1 MPIFERS
8 IEIDAPIKSV
18 YDFHLDTR
26 NAARI
31 ASDGQEFISITGDFP
46 LQLNGE
52 VELKVKMAPL
62 PGVQTWVV
70 RVTELAE
77 PTLVVDEMLKGP
89 FASFRHEHRFAPTES
104 GGTLLTD
111 HIEWKLPG
119 GFAAKAIEPIAA
131 KQLEKSF
138 VERQAATKRILEEDA
153 RAAGSA

>member
-8 IEIDAPIKSV
+8 IEIDAPIQSV
-18 YDFHLDTR
+18 YAFHLDTR

-31 ASDGQEFISITGDFP
+31 ASEGQEFISITGDFP

-52 VELKVKMAPL
+52 VELKVKMKPL

-77 PTLVVDEMLKGP
+77 PILVVDEMLKGP
-89 FASFRHEHRFAPTES
+89 FAKFRHEHRFAPTDS

-111 HIEWKLPG
+111 HIEWVLPG
-119 GFAAKAIEPIAA
+119 GIAAKAIEPIA
-131 KQLEKSF
+131 KSQLEKSF
-138 VERQAATKRILEEDA
+138 DQRQAATKAILEADA
-153 RAAGSA
+153 RAAN